1 MVSHETVGVGSVDM
15 YRRVILCEEWQGI
28 LGRASEGLT
37 PKSI

>member
-28 LGRASEGLT
+28 LVRASEELT
-37 PKSI
+37 PESI